1 MNLEK
6 IREKNN
12 AVSLPLNLA
21 QCGKSQSQ
29 DKQSSKGTKRY
40 EPCNILIKNY
50 INQTGSFSFS

>member
-1 MNLEK
+1 MNMEN

-50 INQTGSFSFS
+50 INQTGSSS